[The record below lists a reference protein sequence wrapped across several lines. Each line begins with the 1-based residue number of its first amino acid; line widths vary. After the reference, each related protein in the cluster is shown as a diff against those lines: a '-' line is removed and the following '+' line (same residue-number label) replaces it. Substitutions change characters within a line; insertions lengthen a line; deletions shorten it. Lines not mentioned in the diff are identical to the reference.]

1 MPANLTPEYLEAE
14 REYKAAGTTE
24 EKLDALERMLSVVP
38 KHKGTEK
45 IQADLKRRIS
55 KLKGQAQKKSG
66 KSRADL
72 YYIRKEGAAQVILV
86 GAPNSGKSALMLALT
101 NAPVEVA
108 EYPFTTRNLQPGMMP
123 FENIQVQLIDT
134 PAISREYMETWLPG
148 VVRNADFVL
157 IVVNLAS
164 DDILEELETVLVRL
178 GDRKVELVCESGRKY
193 SQDGL
198 ARVRA
203 LILGTHLD
211 NQPAREKLGILK
223 ELYGKRFPIY
233 ALSCQTG
240 EGVELFRRKLFKE
253 ELHLVRV
260 YTKTPGKPPDKRDPV
275 ILPEGATVD
284 HFATTIHKDIAKN
297 LKFARIWSKNK
308 YDGQKVNK
316 DYRLMDEDVVELH
329 AR

>member
-14 REYKAAGTTE
+14 REYKAAKTTE
-24 EKLDALERMLSVVP
+24 EKLAALERMLSVVP

-55 KLKGQAQKKSG
+55 KLKSQAQKKSG

-72 YYIRKEGAAQVILV
+72 YHIRKEGAAQVILV

-108 EYPFTTRNLQPGMMP
+108 DYPFTTRKLQPGMMP

-148 VVRNADFVL
+148 VIRNADFAL

-164 DDILEELETVLVRL
+164 DDILEELEAVLEKL
-178 GDRKVELVCESGRKY
+178 AARKVELVCESGRKY
-193 SQDGL
+193 TQDGL

-203 LILGTHLD
+203 LILGTHLES
-211 NQPAREKLGILK
+211 QPAEQHLGILK

-233 ALSCQTG
+233 ALSSQTG
-240 EGVELFRRKLFKE
+240 EGVELFRGRLFE

-260 YTKTPGKPPDKRDPV
+260 YTKTPGKPPDKKDPV

-284 HFATTIHKDIAKN
+284 DFATTIHKDIAKN
-297 LKFARIWSKNK
+297 LKFARIWGKKK
-308 YDGQKVNK
+308 YDGQKVNL
-316 DYRLMDEDVVELH
+316 DYQLLDEDVVELH
-329 AR
+329 T